1 MVVNINS
8 VQNIVDF
15 IEYSE
20 RLKTTY
26 RNSWL
31 SDGST
36 ESVAEHT
43 WRMAL
48 IAMALFPHVDKNL
61 NREKVLKM
69 IIIHDLAEIDTGD
82 IPTIEQVGIVRENK
96 QKNEYEALLAL
107 QKKFGKDL
115 TEESLELWK
124 EFEDQHTDEAKIVKI
139 IDKIE
144 AIIQKYQM
152 NRTAWNKLDEKNKV
166 GAQGYL
172 DTLIEMCENN
182 TFLLELVKEII
193 KRREIK
199 MNDRFV

>member
-20 RLKTTY
+20 GLKTTY

-61 NREKVLKM
+61 NREEVLKM

-96 QKNEYEALLAL
+96 QK
-107 QKKFGKDL
+107 
-115 TEESLELWK
+115 
-124 EFEDQHTDEAKIVKI
+124 
-139 IDKIE
+139 
-144 AIIQKYQM
+144 M
-152 NRTAWNKLDEKNKV
+152 NTKP
-166 GAQGYL
+166 Y
-172 DTLIEMCENN
+172 
-182 TFLLELVKEII
+182 
-193 KRREIK
+193 
-199 MNDRFV
+199 

>member
-20 RLKTTY
+20 GLKTTY